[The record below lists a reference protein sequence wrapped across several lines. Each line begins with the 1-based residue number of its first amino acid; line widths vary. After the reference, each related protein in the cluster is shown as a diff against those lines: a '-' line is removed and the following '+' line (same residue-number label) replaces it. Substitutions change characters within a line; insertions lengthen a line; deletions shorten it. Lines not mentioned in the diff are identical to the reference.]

1 VTRFERA
8 IEALTDGFLIGG
20 KDDQVK
26 RLPLVVE
33 RIEG

>member
-1 VTRFERA
+1 MD
-8 IEALTDGFLIGG
+8 ALAGGFLIGG
-20 KDDQVK
+20 KDDEVK

>member
-1 VTRFERA
+1 LVGAFS
-8 IEALTDGFLIGG
+8 IGG

-26 RLPLVVE
+26 RLPLVIE

>member
-1 VTRFERA
+1 VARFERA
-8 IEALTDGFLIGG
+8 IDALTGGFSIGG
-20 KDDQVK
+20 KDDEVK

>member
-1 VTRFERA
+1 LVGAFSV
-8 IEALTDGFLIGG
+8 GG

-26 RLPLVVE
+26 RLPLVIE